1 MTRLFQKARRDLKAF
16 KDKKD
21 RPAENVCKAI
31 KPRKTFVSPR
41 SAVFLAAALSLFALS
56 SCQALK
62 RAAAPVL
69 VFDQRICERPPDG
82 QNGGGQDSGGQGL
95 GVEFTAV
102 NLCGRPVKSVTFR
115 AIVSQKEGGE
125 GGGTGDGGD
134 ALDLAFYEAFWTLD
148 GGFDA
153 GEERT
158 IFVPLEDA
166 PPDCE
171 ADGLEIES
179 VFMESA
185 FFEDGGWWRRKN

>member
-1 MTRLFQKARRDLKAF
+1 MTRRDLKAV
-16 KDKKD
+16 KDQKP
-21 RPAENVCKAI
+21 RPAKNVCKAI

-41 SAVFLAAALSLFALS
+41 SAVFLAAALSLFALC

-62 RAAAPVL
+62 RAAAPV
-69 VFDQRICERPPDG
+69 VVYDVRVCERPPDG

-102 NLCGRPVKSVTFR
+102 NLCGRPIKSVTFR
-115 AIVSQKEGGE
+115 TSVSQREGGDA
-125 GGGTGDGGD
+125 GDGGD
-134 ALDLAFYEAFWTLD
+134 ALDLAFYEAFWTLS
-148 GGFDA
+148 GGLDA

-158 IFVPLEDA
+158 VFIPLENA

-179 VFMESA
+179 VLVESA
-185 FFEDGGWWRRKN
+185 ECEDGGWWRRKN

>member
-1 MTRLFQKARRDLKAF
+1 MTRLFQKARRDLKTF
-16 KDKKD
+16 KDQKA
-21 RPAENVCKAI
+21 RPAENVCKTI
-31 KPRKTFVSPR
+31 KPRKTLASPR
-41 SAVFLAAALSLFALS
+41 SAVFLAAALSLFVLC

-82 QNGGGQDSGGQGL
+82 QNGGGQGL

-102 NLCGRPVKSVTFR
+102 NLCGRPVKSVTFM
-115 AIVSQKEGGE
+115 AIVSQKE

-148 GGFDA
+148 GGLDA

-179 VFMESA
+179 VLVESA
-185 FFEDGGWWRRKN
+185 VFEDGGWWRRKN

>member
-1 MTRLFQKARRDLKAF
+1 MTRRDLKAF
-16 KDKKD
+16 KDQKA

-41 SAVFLAAALSLFALS
+41 SAVFLAAALSLFALC

-62 RAAAPVL
+62 RAAAPV
-69 VFDQRICERPPDG
+69 VVYDGRVCERPPDG

-102 NLCGRPVKSVTFR
+102 NLCGRPVKSVTFK
-115 AIVSQKEGGE
+115 ASVSQREGGDA
-125 GGGTGDGGD
+125 GDGGD
-134 ALDLAFYEAFWTLD
+134 ALDLAFYEAFWTLS
-148 GGFDA
+148 GGLDA

-158 IFVPLEDA
+158 VFIPLENA

-179 VFMESA
+179 VLVESA
-185 FFEDGGWWRRKN
+185 ECEDGGWWRRKN